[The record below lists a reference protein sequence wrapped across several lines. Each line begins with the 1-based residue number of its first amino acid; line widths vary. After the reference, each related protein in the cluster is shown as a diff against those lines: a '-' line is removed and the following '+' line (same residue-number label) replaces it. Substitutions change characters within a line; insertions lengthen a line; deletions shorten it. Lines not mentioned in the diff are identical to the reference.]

1 MPGCGMHSRPK
12 LAEKARY
19 NSLLKI
25 NNNNN
30 NNNNNVLLFGFTVRY
45 CLPFGDGMRT
55 VMGLYTEPLKSIS
68 VGRQSLK
75 RNIFAICREY
85 FVTATLQAN

>member
-25 NNNNN
+25 KQTTITTIRHRQKEK
-30 NNNNNVLLFGFTVRY
+30 VGSQILSHAGEGAFGKF
-45 CLPFGDGMRT
+45 LPSR
-55 VMGLYTEPLKSIS
+55 
-68 VGRQSLK
+68 SLSP
-75 RNIFAICREY
+75 
-85 FVTATLQAN
+85 

>member
-1 MPGCGMHSRPK
+1 MPGCGIHSRPK

-30 NNNNNVLLFGFTVRY
+30 NNNVLLFGFTVRY
-45 CLPFGDGMRT
+45 CIPFGDGMRT
-55 VMGLYTEPLKSIS
+55 VMGLYTEPFK
-68 VGRQSLK
+68 
-75 RNIFAICREY
+75 EY
-85 FVTATLQAN
+85 FNGEANPEKGMCLPLAAKIL

>member
-19 NSLLKI
+19 NSLTQNEVNS

-30 NNNNNVLLFGFTVRY
+30 NNNNAPFSVL
-45 CLPFGDGMRT
+45 
-55 VMGLYTEPLKSIS
+55 IS
-68 VGRQSLK
+68 KAKKFEYASS
-75 RNIFAICREY
+75 NIYI
-85 FVTATLQAN
+85 